1 MLKAK
6 AINVIAQD
14 PIPQDS
20 PDMTEELMHMR
31 PSLQETE

>member
-1 MLKAK
+1 MLK

-20 PDMTEELMHMR
+20 PDMMTEELVHMR

>member
-1 MLKAK
+1 M
-6 AINVIAQD
+6 IAQD

-20 PDMTEELMHMR
+20 PDMMTEELVHMR